1 MNVHFRIENSVLQN
15 ETQMFEKYLKRNEP
29 KDSGGGL
36 GGLGGGLTV
45 SSSNQ
50 DIMRGMNR
58 KRSKSR
64 GANLD
69 KSLRLTTEQK
79 CDIAQKE
86 LDELKEEIEKYR
98 DNCERIVDNFKVIV
112 HQFTISLFYIDAHEI
127 LRFPSE
133 KNTLISQ
140 YQHCHK

>member
-1 MNVHFRIENSVLQN
+1 
-15 ETQMFEKYLKRNEP
+15 MFEKYLKKSEP
-29 KDSGGGL
+29 KDSGGAL
-36 GGLGGGLTV
+36 GGIGAGLTV

-50 DIMRGMNR
+50 DLSRGMNR

-86 LDELKEEIEKYR
+86 LDDLKEDIEKYR
-98 DNCERIVDNFKVIV
+98 DNCERVIDNFRVGV
-112 HQFTISLFYIDAHEI
+112 LS
-127 LRFPSE
+127 
-133 KNTLISQ
+133 
-140 YQHCHK
+140 

>member
-1 MNVHFRIENSVLQN
+1 LV
-15 ETQMFEKYLKRNEP
+15 P
-29 KDSGGGL
+29 KVVIPRGDTGDKCPVSLIQVNAPYGMRKNIASD
-36 GGLGGGLTV
+36 GLGGGLTV

-98 DNCERIVDNFKVIV
+98 IV
-112 HQFTISLFYIDAHEI
+112 
-127 LRFPSE
+127 PP
-133 KNTLISQ
+133 
-140 YQHCHK
+140 

>member
-1 MNVHFRIENSVLQN
+1 
-15 ETQMFEKYLKRNEP
+15 MFEKYLKRNEP
-29 KDSGGGL
+29 KDTGGGL
-36 GGLGGGLTV
+36 GGMGGGLTV

-50 DIMRGMNR
+50 DVMRGMNR

-98 DNCERIVDNFKVIV
+98 DNCERVVDNFRVRHSSIKILQYVQFKFFSSLAFVI
-112 HQFTISLFYIDAHEI
+112 I
-127 LRFPSE
+127 
-133 KNTLISQ
+133 
-140 YQHCHK
+140 

>member
-1 MNVHFRIENSVLQN
+1 
-15 ETQMFEKYLKRNEP
+15 MFEKFLKKNEQ

-36 GGLGGGLTV
+36 GTIGGGLSV

-50 DIMRGMNR
+50 DMMRGMNR

-69 KSLRLTTEQK
+69 KSLRLNTEQK

-86 LDELKEEIEKYR
+86 LDDLKEEMEKYR
-98 DNCERIVDNFKVIV
+98 DNCERVIDNFRVN
-112 HQFTISLFYIDAHEI
+112 I
-127 LRFPSE
+127 LICTC
-133 KNTLISQ
+133 K
-140 YQHCHK
+140 